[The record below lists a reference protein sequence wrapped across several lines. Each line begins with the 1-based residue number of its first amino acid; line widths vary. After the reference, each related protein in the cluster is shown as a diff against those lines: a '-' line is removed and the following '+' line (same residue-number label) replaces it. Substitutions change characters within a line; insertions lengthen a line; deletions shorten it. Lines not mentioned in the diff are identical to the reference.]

1 MTIIRRKT
9 IDTAAADACPRKI
22 LSLTQQKGFQVA
34 MATMAPQTMAA
45 RKGITTANAAAMTT
59 STKMTMA
66 AGPMYF
72 VTEKLDMD

>member
-1 MTIIRRKT
+1 
-9 IDTAAADACPRKI
+9 
-22 LSLTQQKGFQVA
+22 
-34 MATMAPQTMAA
+34 MAA

>member
-1 MTIIRRKT
+1 MRINRPHHNNMQNRMKKPVVPCEALRNGVAALSY
-9 IDTAAADACPRKI
+9 AAAI
-22 LSLTQQKGFQVA
+22 
-34 MATMAPQTMAA
+34 
-45 RKGITTANAAAMTT
+45 TT